1 MARRRLSPEIPAA
14 PLPPGAADSRSS
26 AVQYAPAQYAADVPR
41 AEHFPGAAP
50 ERKSAFPPPPA
61 RGPGAPI
68 ARVAAEAAGQA
79 ALDEVIET
87 LRRAEAEGRM
97 VLEIPLADIATD
109 HLARDRIAPDA
120 FDADEDM
127 AALIASLRA
136 HGQRVPIEVVALRGP
151 ASDEG
156 RDGGF
161 ARGRLPYGLIS
172 GWRRL
177 TALGALHAETGE
189 ERFATVKALA
199 RRPASAAEAYVA
211 MVEENEIRL
220 GLSQYERARVAAL
233 AVDRGVFPD
242 EGAALRALFAGA
254 SRAKRSRIRAFV
266 EIFRALDGALAFP
279 AHLPERLGLRVVE
292 QIRAGHAEAIEAAL
306 AGGIR
311 PTPEEELS
319 LLERVVDRLEAPGR
333 STPGGE
339 GETGATKRATDGDA
353 GEGVVPPVAGSHAPG
368 GGASGI
374 GASPIS
380 PPPVVSPP
388 PVPEGAVAATAVPRP
403 PVPEPAGEQTGGE
416 ARGARP
422 GAGEGDGWRWERIG
436 AELELGRNA
445 GAPGELRLRGA
456 EVTEALVARLRAAL
470 GV

>member
-1 MARRRLSPEIPAA
+1 MARRRLSPVLPGTPGGGGEVARAEQAA
-14 PLPPGAADSRSS
+14 PPTPEGAAGLPPSLSPS
-26 AVQYAPAQYAADVPR
+26 LSPPR
-41 AEHFPGAAP
+41 AGV
-50 ERKSAFPPPPA
+50 
-61 RGPGAPI
+61 PI

-79 ALDEVIET
+79 ALAEVVET

-97 VLEIPLADIATD
+97 VLEIPLGEIAADHI
-109 HLARDRIAPDA
+109 ARDRIAPDA
-120 FDADEDM
+120 FDTEGEM
-127 AALIASLRA
+127 AALVESLRA
-136 HGQRVPIEVVALRGP
+136 HGQRTPIEVTRLRDP
-151 ASDEG
+151 ASG
-156 RDGGF
+156 PGTDGGF
-161 ARGRLPYGLIS
+161 ALGRLPYGLIS

-177 TALGALHAETGE
+177 SALQALHAETGE
-189 ERFATVKALA
+189 ARFATAKALV

-242 EGAALRALFAGA
+242 ESAALRALFAGA

-306 AGGIR
+306 AGGI
-311 PTPEEELS
+311 PSTPEEELS

-339 GETGATKRATDGDA
+339 GETGATRRAADEDA
-353 GEGVVPPVAGSHAPG
+353 GEGAVPPVAGSQAPR

-374 GASPIS
+374 GAS
-380 PPPVVSPP
+380 PPVVSPP

-403 PVPEPAGEQTGGE
+403 PVPEPAGE
-416 ARGARP
+416 ARGER
-422 GAGEGDGWRWERIG
+422 DGWRWERIG

>member
-14 PLPPGAADSRSS
+14 PLPPGATDSRSS

-41 AEHFPGAAP
+41 AEHFSGAAP

-109 HLARDRIAPDA
+109 HLARDRIASDA

-151 ASDEG
+151 TSDEG

-199 RRPASAAEAYVA
+199 RQPASAAEAYVA

-242 EGAALRALFAGA
+242 ESAALRALFAGA

-306 AGGIR
+306 AGGI
-311 PTPEEELS
+311 PSTPEEELS

-339 GETGATKRATDGDA
+339 GETGATRRAADEDA
-353 GEGVVPPVAGSHAPG
+353 GEGAVPPVAGSQAPR

-374 GASPIS
+374 GAS
-380 PPPVVSPP
+380 PPVVSPP

-403 PVPEPAGEQTGGE
+403 PVPEPAGE
-416 ARGARP
+416 ARGER
-422 GAGEGDGWRWERIG
+422 DGWRWERIG